1 MQAAVRQAFVG
12 VGSNLGDRLQTLN
25 EAFRALGR
33 RPEISEIV
41 SSSVYETA
49 PVGVSE
55 PQPLYLNAVFGIE
68 TTAGPE
74 TFLSVLLEIE
84 QQFGR
89 IRRERWGPRTLDL
102 DLLVFENE
110 TRSSDVLQ
118 LPHPRMF
125 ERGFV
130 TVPFRELLNLPR
142 FQMPRWDALRKRLAL
157 AQADETHCRRAYA
170 PLPFTSPAVH
180 DK

>member
-12 VGSNLGDRLQTLN
+12 VGSNLGDRLQTMEN
-25 EAFRALGR
+25 AFRTLAR

-55 PQPLYLNAVFGIE
+55 PQPFYLNAVFGIE
-68 TTAGPE
+68 TTAEPE
-74 TFLSVLLEIE
+74 NVLSVLLKIE

-130 TVPFRELLNLPR
+130 TTPLRELLNSPR
-142 FQMPRWDALRKRLAL
+142 FQVPRWGALRSQLAL
-157 AQADETHCRRAYA
+157 GQADESGCQRVYA
-170 PLPFTSPAVH
+170 PFSFTSPAVQ
-180 DK
+180 D